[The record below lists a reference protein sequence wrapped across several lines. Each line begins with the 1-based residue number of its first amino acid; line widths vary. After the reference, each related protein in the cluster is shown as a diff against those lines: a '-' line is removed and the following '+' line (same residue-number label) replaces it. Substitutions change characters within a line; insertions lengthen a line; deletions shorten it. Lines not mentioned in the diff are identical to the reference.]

1 MKIGQAH
8 ATDFIKSHGRE
19 AVKQYLE
26 YDAFNRMVV
35 TYTAL
40 ADARDGESCIRTDY
54 AYAGTSTRVIKMKES
69 LSIWQA
75 AWDI

>member
-1 MKIGQAH
+1 MNVGQAH

-35 TYTAL
+35 TYTAI
-40 ADARDGESCIRTDY
+40 ADAKNGDQCVRTDY
-54 AYAGTSTRVIKMKES
+54 AYAGNSTRVIKMRES
-69 LSIWQA
+69 LSTWQA